1 MSDRVVLDAAALD
14 AINERLE
21 LAAWPGF
28 TRISVGER
36 DALIAAARENAALR
50 EALAARDAAWVTAL
64 DVAHGDGLLNC
75 DQWDIRPAWPD
86 GDDGAGIMHGVD
98 W

>member
-36 DALIAAARENAALR
+36 DALIDAARENAALR
-50 EALAARDAAWVTAL
+50 EALTELLMLLDDHECVDPTVERAR
-64 DVAHGDGLLNC
+64 LLHT
-75 DQWDIRPAWPD
+75 DRTD